1 MLSSPDAW
9 AVTPIG
15 EGPSVRA
22 SIDSRDVAPR
32 TEPQPAGARSLADL
46 AAAAPNVEVRG
57 GLDVRVTDV
66 TYRSGD
72 VVPGALFFCVRGD
85 HVDGHAFAPAAA
97 DAGAAAVVAEH
108 EVPVRCAQLL
118 VPSVR
123 EVMGPVSAAFFGNP
137 SERFPVAGVTGT
149 NGKTTTTYLLESV
162 FDAAGAT
169 PGVIGTTG
177 VRIAGEHV
185 PFDRTTPEAPDLQRV
200 LARMAAAGV
209 RAATMEVSSHGL
221 DHHRVDG
228 TRYACALFTNLSQDH
243 LDYHGTMEAYFLAKA
258 RLFTGALSRAGA
270 VNVDTPEGERLAAQ
284 SSVPTTTF
292 GIRSADADV
301 VATGVTL
308 DGGGLSFR
316 VGGLLV
322 RSRLRGPYNAMN
334 CLGAVVA
341 ARLLGF
347 EDRAIAEGIEAL
359 AGVPGRLEAVD
370 AGQPFTVVVDYAHTP
385 DSLENVLRA
394 VRELAGGGR
403 VIVVFGCGGDRDRGK
418 RPLMGRFATELA
430 DLTVITS
437 DNPRSEDPL
446 GIIGE
451 IREGAEAGGGSFA
464 VEPDR
469 RAAIGLALYEA
480 RAGDVVVVAGK
491 GHETGQQFADRTV
504 PFDDREVVRDELEAL
519 GAGGGSAGRGA

>member
-1 MLSSPDAW
+1 M
-9 AVTPIG
+9 
-15 EGPSVRA
+15 
-22 SIDSRDVAPR
+22 APR

-46 AAAAPNVEVRG
+46 AAAAPHAEVRG
-57 GLDVRVTDV
+57 DLGVRVTDV
-66 TYRSGD
+66 TYRSQD
-72 VVPGALFFCVRGD
+72 VLPGALFFCVRGD
-85 HVDGHAFAPAAA
+85 HVDGHDFAPAAA
-97 DAGAAAVVAEH
+97 DAGAAAVVAER
-108 EVPVRCAQLL
+108 EVPVRCAQVL

-123 EVMGPVSAAFFGNP
+123 EAMGPVSAAFFGNP

-149 NGKTTTTYLLESV
+149 NGKTTTTYLLEAV

-177 VRIAGEHV
+177 VRIAGEGV
-185 PFDRTTPEAPDLQRV
+185 PFERTTPEACDLQRV

-221 DHHRVDG
+221 DQHRVDG

-243 LDYHGTMEAYFLAKA
+243 LDYHGTMEAYFQAKA
-258 RLFTGALSRAGA
+258 RLFTGALSSAGA
-270 VNVDTPEGERLAAQ
+270 VNVDTPEGERLATL

-292 GIRSADADV
+292 GIRSTGADV
-301 VATGVTL
+301 VATDVVL
-308 DGGGLSFR
+308 DRAGLSFH
-316 VGGLLV
+316 VDGQPV

-334 CLGAVVA
+334 CLGAFVA
-341 ARLLGF
+341 ARLLGIA
-347 EDRAIAEGIEAL
+347 DDAIARGIESL
-359 AGVPGRLEAVD
+359 EGVPGRLEAVD

-394 VRELAGGGR
+394 VRELASGGR

-418 RPLMGRFATELA
+418 RPLMGRLATELA
-430 DLTVITS
+430 DLSVVTS

-446 GIIGE
+446 AIIEE
-451 IREGAEAGGGSFA
+451 IREGARAGSGAFT

-469 RAAIGLALYEA
+469 RAAIGLALGEA

-491 GHETGQQFADRTV
+491 GHETGQQFADRTI
-504 PFDDREVVRDELEAL
+504 PFDDRSVVREELEVH
-519 GAGGGSAGRGA
+519 GAAGGSAGRRA

>member
-1 MLSSPDAW
+1 MLSSPHAW

-15 EGPSVRA
+15 EGPGTRA
-22 SIDSRDVAPR
+22 SFNFRDVAPR
-32 TEPQPAGARSLADL
+32 TEPLPAGARSLADL
-46 AAAAPNVEVRG
+46 AAAAPHAEVHG
-57 GLDVRVTDV
+57 DLGVGITDV

-72 VVPGALFFCVRGD
+72 VVPGALFFCVPGD
-85 HVDGHAFAPAAA
+85 HVDGHAFAPDA
-97 DAGAAAVVAEH
+97 DEAGAAAVVAEH

-123 EVMGPVSAAFFGNP
+123 EAMGPVSAAFFGNP
-137 SERFPVAGVTGT
+137 SHRFAIAGVTGT
-149 NGKTTTTYLLESV
+149 NGKTTTTYLLEAV

-169 PGVIGTTG
+169 SGVIGTTG
-177 VRIAGEHV
+177 VRIAGERV
-185 PFDRTTPEAPDLQRV
+185 PFERTTPEACDLQRV

-221 DHHRVDG
+221 DQHRVDG

-243 LDYHGTMEAYFLAKA
+243 LDYHGTMESYFQAKA
-258 RLFTGALSRAGA
+258 RLFTGALSEAGA

-292 GIRSADADV
+292 GIRTPGADV
-301 VATGVTL
+301 VATDVLL

-316 VGGLLV
+316 VDGLSV

-347 EDRAIAEGIEAL
+347 SDEAIAEGIESL

-394 VRELAGGGR
+394 VRELAVGGS
-403 VIVVFGCGGDRDRGK
+403 VFVVFGCGGDRDRGK
-418 RPLMGRFATELA
+418 RPLMGRAATELA
-430 DLTVITS
+430 DLSVITS

-446 GIIGE
+446 AIIDE
-451 IREGAEAGGGSFA
+451 IRRGAEVGGGAFT

-469 RAAIGLALYEA
+469 RAAIALALGEA
-480 RAGDVVVVAGK
+480 RPGDVVVVAGK
-491 GHETGQQFADRTV
+491 GHETGQQFADRTI
-504 PFDDREVVRDELEAL
+504 PFDDRDVVREELESL
-519 GAGGGSAGRGA
+519 GGGGGSAGRRA